1 LIGIPCLTCWALA
14 DAALLCAD
22 WRGRTLFRRNG
33 PGLPSTSTRL
43 GRWLGQAGAFTSMV
57 NVGLMA
63 MEKPL
68 NLPRPNGN
76 DPR

>member
-1 LIGIPCLTCWALA
+1 L
-14 DAALLCAD
+14 
-22 WRGRTLFRRNG
+22 R
-33 PGLPSTSTRL
+33 
-43 GRWLGQAGAFTSMV
+43 QAGAFTSMV